1 MYNSLKDMLKKNTV
15 KDRPLGHVLK
25 KVYTQKE
32 SNMQKANN
40 SGRKGVMG
48 RGFQYDITFMR
59 MVAAAYENGD
69 ESLNQVAARFEVS
82 RQQVK
87 TWRLKFSSEL
97 GINSQ
102 KVTPMTEQEQKE
114 FEALK
119 KQNEELAKKLEYANL
134 QVFGLQT
141 MIDVAEEQLKIDIR
155 KKSGSKPSKK

>member
-1 MYNSLKDMLKKNTV
+1 
-15 KDRPLGHVLK
+15 
-25 KVYTQKE
+25 
-32 SNMQKANN
+32 
-40 SGRKGVMG
+40 MG